1 MTIGVFKG
9 MSLAATQ
16 IYGKD
21 QFTISDLASA
31 YKKLMTIDNKFSD
44 EFNLID
50 RLNHYYRFANMDINT
65 VAKKLQTD
73 RSGVLKGLG
82 RYMYMCNT
90 VPDYYNRLSIFLAKM
105 IHDGSY
111 EAHSIVNGKFIYDAT
126 KDKRFSHYLSNRNK
140 YLKDGVYIAAK
151 NDIEYN
157 RQRQEYLILQ
167 DLLNKEYKGET
178 KFSEQD
184 LVPKAYSETERTS
197 LKSFTDMAYGYY
209 DKDAQSQAN
218 NTWWGITWLQ
228 FMQFWPGKMKMWFA
242 NPTDESPMGK
252 IVHDFIIDDKGNKKL
267 QYFKTLE
274 TEDGQIKTE
283 ITDEDTGDPV
293 LKWEGAPYEG
303 LYYSIVGTLKDIA
316 TLDFKHIK
324 NSEER
329 NRRALFALADAGL
342 IFMLFAIAKAL
353 LDAMLVENGK
363 EGLSGTLLGMSS
375 AVTGKVVNEYNI
387 YQSTL
392 AAVSSEPAFL
402 SWGKKTGGDIWD
414 AMKGE
419 RDVTSVMTRNF
430 GAAEVFK
437 W

>member
-218 NTWWGITWLQ
+218 NTW
-228 FMQFWPGKMKMWFA
+228 
-242 NPTDESPMGK
+242 
-252 IVHDFIIDDKGNKKL
+252 
-267 QYFKTLE
+267 
-274 TEDGQIKTE
+274 
-283 ITDEDTGDPV
+283 
-293 LKWEGAPYEG
+293 
-303 LYYSIVGTLKDIA
+303 
-316 TLDFKHIK
+316 
-324 NSEER
+324 
-329 NRRALFALADAGL
+329 
-342 IFMLFAIAKAL
+342 
-353 LDAMLVENGK
+353 
-363 EGLSGTLLGMSS
+363 
-375 AVTGKVVNEYNI
+375 
-387 YQSTL
+387 
-392 AAVSSEPAFL
+392 
-402 SWGKKTGGDIWD
+402 
-414 AMKGE
+414 
-419 RDVTSVMTRNF
+419 
-430 GAAEVFK
+430 
-437 W
+437 